1 MHTPSDAARY
11 WIGLSSIPGVGRA
24 TFRKLVHAFGT
35 PERALAA
42 SADDLKNVGGLS
54 DKIIKELLSGA
65 WREAAGREAERAQDA
80 GVAVVTLDDPAYP
93 ENLRAAQ
100 DPPPFLYV
108 KGALLPRDSAAV
120 AIVGT
125 RNPTHYGK
133 TVTHR
138 MAQDLAAAGVTVVSG
153 MARGIDTQAHRGAL
167 AARGRTIAVLGS
179 GIDVP
184 YPPENRG
191 LMEEIAGSGAVVT
204 ENPFGTQPEAG
215 YFPARNRIISG
226 LSRGTVIVE
235 AAADS
240 GSLITAEYTLK
251 QGRKLFAVPGNI
263 GSPVSRGTNSL
274 IKEGAALIEGAG
286 DLLRALSLTGPA
298 GRSAADREAMPELSA
313 DEAAVFGSLSAE
325 PKHIDV
331 ITAETGKPPAKIG
344 GTLVI
349 LELKGLVKQLP
360 GKYFVKDAQAP

>member
-1 MHTPSDAARY
+1 MHTPTDAARY

-24 TFRKLVHAFGT
+24 TFRKLVLAFST
-35 PERALAA
+35 PERVLAA
-42 SADDLKNVGGLS
+42 SADDLKKVDGLS
-54 DKIIKELLSGA
+54 DKIVQELLSGA
-65 WREAAGREAERAQDA
+65 WREAAEREVGRARDA
-80 GVAVVTLDDPAYP
+80 GVAVITIDDPSYP
-93 ENLRAAQ
+93 ENLRTAP

-108 KGALLPRDSAAV
+108 RGALLPRDRAAV

-133 TVTHR
+133 TVTHC
-138 MAQDLAAAGVTVVSG
+138 MAQDLAAAGVTIVSG

-167 AARGRTIAVLGS
+167 AAKGRTVAVLGS

-191 LMEEIAGSGAVVT
+191 LLEEIALSGAVVT
-204 ENPFGTQPEAG
+204 ENPFGTRPEAG

-240 GSLITAEYTLK
+240 GSLVTADYTLK

-286 DLLRALSLTGPA
+286 DVLRALSLTAASG
-298 GRSAADREAMPELSA
+298 GVSARGAMPELSA

-331 ITAETGKPPAKIG
+331 ITAETGRSPAKIG
-344 GTLVI
+344 GTLVT
-349 LELKGLVKQLP
+349 LELKGLAKQLP
-360 GKYFVKDAQAP
+360 GKYFVKDAQAS

>member
-11 WIGLSSIPGVGRA
+11 WIGLSSIPGVGRT

-35 PERALAA
+35 PERVLAA
-42 SADDLKNVGGLS
+42 SAEDLKKTSGLS
-54 DKIIKELLSGA
+54 DKIVKDLQNGI
-65 WREAAGREAERAQDA
+65 WREAAELEVKLAQES

-108 KGALLPRDSAAV
+108 KGSLLPRDRAAV

-125 RNPTHYGK
+125 RRPTHYGK

-167 AARGRTIAVLGS
+167 AAKGRTIAVLGS

-191 LMEEIAGSGAVVT
+191 LMEEIVLSGAVVT

-226 LSRGTVIVE
+226 LSRGTVIIE

-240 GSLITAEYTLK
+240 GSLITADYTLK

-274 IKEGAALIEGAG
+274 IKEGAALIEEAG
-286 DLLRALSLTGPA
+286 DVLRALSLTAAA
-298 GRSAADREAMPELSA
+298 GNAADRGAMPQLSA
-313 DEAAVFGSLSAE
+313 DEAAVFESLSLE
-325 PKHIDV
+325 PKHIDA
-331 ITAETGKPPAKIG
+331 ITAETGRPPAKIG
-344 GTLVI
+344 GTLVT

-360 GKYFVKDAQAP
+360 GKYFVKDAQTP